1 MEFAGGWWLPGRREV
16 TRCQAPAPPPHT
28 HPPSHFGVLC
38 PCSFLATVDLIGT
51 QFEDDVI
58 ATGCAISSTA
68 VAPLRQLASDTNTAV
83 RRYGSHL
90 AMPLMREAH
99 QKWGSAMTKE
109 QARETLENCM
119 RVLWYRDCRAINK
132 MQFAVITA
140 DGVDITAAD
149 KAIVLPCEWGQK
161 KMVNPGGHD

>member
-1 MEFAGGWWLPGRREV
+1 MAL
-16 TRCQAPAPPPHT
+16 
-28 HPPSHFGVLC
+28 
-38 PCSFLATVDLIGT
+38 
-51 QFEDDVI
+51 
-58 ATGCAISSTA
+58 
-68 VAPLRQLASDTNTAV
+68 
-83 RRYGSHL
+83 
-90 AMPLMREAH
+90 PLMREALE
-99 QKWGSAMTKE
+99 KWGSAMTKE

-132 MQFAVITA
+132 MQFSDITA